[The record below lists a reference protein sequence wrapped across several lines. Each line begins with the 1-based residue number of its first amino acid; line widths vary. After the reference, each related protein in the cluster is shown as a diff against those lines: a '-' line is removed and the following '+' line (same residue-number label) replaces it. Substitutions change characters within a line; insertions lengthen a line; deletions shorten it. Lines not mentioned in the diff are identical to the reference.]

1 MMLFTRCMSWDRHE
15 QMIGLRIGDTIRLL
29 LIKGTLV
36 TLALSA
42 NIPAVFAE
50 AFNQAEVTKT
60 VNLVSLLRA
69 AEAVQPASV
78 GDIIKGETALK
89 TGEKSRAELEFPDRT
104 ITRVGSTSLFRFA
117 AGARLVT
124 LDGGTM
130 LFSSPR
136 GSGGGEVQAGAIT
149 AAVSGTDFIV
159 SYVKGLATK
168 GGHVQVICLTGT
180 VHVYFTAEP
189 AVRRSLGPGQMIE
202 IPNGAKE
209 LPAPTN
215 VSLSQILSTNEL
227 FQAGGFRPLYSQAL
241 LEQIAARQPS
251 PVVESS
257 TPKSRDEQALRLAI
271 ADLNWPT
278 LDASVVIEA
287 VGYVANNPKSVEI
300 LMEEAARIL
309 AKDEDRFLAIVAEVA
324 KAYPSLIVSIAKGSA
339 KGAPFLAPRI
349 AATLATLFPNLAM
362 VISKAITQVVP
373 AQARLVALAVAA
385 VVPDRRDLIFAAVRS
400 ASESR
405 LNLAALGF
413 ATGQPMNPADLVN
426 GLPPVLDQ
434 PDGDVITPEN

>member
-1 MMLFTRCMSWDRHE
+1 
-15 QMIGLRIGDTIRLL
+15 MIGLRIGDTIRLL

-104 ITRVGSTSLFRFA
+104 ITRVGSTSLFRFS

-168 GGHVQVICLTGT
+168 GGHVQAICLSGR

>member
-1 MMLFTRCMSWDRHE
+1 
-15 QMIGLRIGDTIRLL
+15 
-29 LIKGTLV
+29 
-36 TLALSA
+36 
-42 NIPAVFAE
+42 
-50 AFNQAEVTKT
+50 
-60 VNLVSLLRA
+60 
-69 AEAVQPASV
+69 
-78 GDIIKGETALK
+78 
-89 TGEKSRAELEFPDRT
+89 
-104 ITRVGSTSLFRFA
+104 
-117 AGARLVT
+117 
-124 LDGGTM
+124 
-130 LFSSPR
+130 
-136 GSGGGEVQAGAIT
+136 
-149 AAVSGTDFIV
+149 
-159 SYVKGLATK
+159 
-168 GGHVQVICLTGT
+168 
-180 VHVYFTAEP
+180 
-189 AVRRSLGPGQMIE
+189 
-202 IPNGAKE
+202 
-209 LPAPTN
+209 
-215 VSLSQILSTNEL
+215 
-227 FQAGGFRPLYSQAL
+227 
-241 LEQIAARQPS
+241 
-251 PVVESS
+251 
-257 TPKSRDEQALRLAI
+257 LRLAI

-413 ATGQPMNPADLVN
+413 ATGQPMNPANLVG